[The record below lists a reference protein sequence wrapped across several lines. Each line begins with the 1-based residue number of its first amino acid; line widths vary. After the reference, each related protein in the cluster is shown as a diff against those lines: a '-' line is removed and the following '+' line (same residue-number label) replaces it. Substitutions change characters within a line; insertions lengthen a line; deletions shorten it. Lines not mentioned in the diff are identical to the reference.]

1 MAVPKR
7 KTSTARRDKRKTH
20 YKLKAPA
27 VTKCSHCGQSK
38 IAHRVCSNCGYYAG
52 AEVRQPAE

>member
-20 YKLKAPA
+20 WKLKAA
-27 VTKCSHCGQSK
+27 TVVKCSHCGQSK
-38 IAHRVCSNCGYYAG
+38 IAHRVCSNCGFYG
-52 AEVRQPAE
+52 NVEVRQPAE